1 MPTPW
6 ALVSPASRGIGLEL
20 ARRLLQITDLPI
32 VATARN
38 DVQGA
43 RSCILEGI
51 DVDHGRLEVL
61 RVDVTGI
68 VSTSPFTAS
77 MDHWLTKPADEST
90 IMSAAEFCGDR
101 FKSTH
106 LHLAFLVPGILH
118 PERSPSQISASQALA
133 TFQINAL
140 GPLLLAKHFIP
151 FLPKRSTALPLLRDQ
166 MPNVPS
172 HAVMALMSARVGS
185 ISDNKLGGWYSYRA
199 SKAAVNSIA
208 RSMDIFL
215 QQKARDKV
223 MCIAMHP
230 GTVKTGLSEEFWG
243 NVKEDKLFSAD
254 FAAERLINVVRDL
267 KPEDRGKCWD
277 WEGKEI
283 PP

>member
-6 ALVSPASRGIGLEL
+6 ALISPASRGIGLEL
-20 ARRLLQITDLPI
+20 ARRLLQTTDLHI

-51 DVDHGRLEVL
+51 NVDDRRLEVL
-61 RVDVTGI
+61 PVDVTGI
-68 VSTSPFTAS
+68 FPTSPFNTS
-77 MDHWLTKPADEST
+77 TNHPLTKSADEST
-90 IMSAAEFCGDR
+90 IMSAASACGDR

-118 PERSPSQISASQALA
+118 PERSPSQINASQALA
-133 TFQINAL
+133 TFQTNAL

-151 FLPKRSTALPLLRDQ
+151 FLPKRSTALPLLQHQ
-166 MPNVPS
+166 MANVPS

-208 RSMDIFL
+208 RSIDIFL
-215 QQKARDKV
+215 QQQARDKA

-243 NVKEDKLFSAD
+243 NVKEDKLFSPD
-254 FAAERLINVVRDL
+254 FAAERLIKVVKNLNVQ
-267 KPEDRGKCWD
+267 DRGKCWD

-283 PP
+283 AP